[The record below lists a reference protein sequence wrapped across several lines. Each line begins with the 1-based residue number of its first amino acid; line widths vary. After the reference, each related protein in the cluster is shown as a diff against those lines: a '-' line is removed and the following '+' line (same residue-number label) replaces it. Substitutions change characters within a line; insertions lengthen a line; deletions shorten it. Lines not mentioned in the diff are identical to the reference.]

1 MERMILPPRQLYWRV
16 RAVYVRFGNKIDS
29 KTGLPLFN
37 KNAWKKANKNLLT
50 EILLGFYSDPP
61 GIDFYM
67 LHRGED
73 GLPKTNKYGLQL
85 LHCSR
90 GTNDVENIHKHYAT
104 MFRYATGIELG
115 DCLL

>member
-1 MERMILPPRQLYWRV
+1 MILPPRQLYWRV

-37 KNAWKKANKNLLT
+37 KNAWKKANNFLT
-50 EILLGFYSDPP
+50 ERILLGFQYSDPP

-67 LHRGED
+67 LHLDED
-73 GLPKTNKYGLQL
+73 GLPKTEKYGLQF

-90 GTNDVENIHKHYAT
+90 GTNAENMHKHYAT
-104 MFRYATGIELG
+104 MFRYVTEIELG